1 MESGKHR
8 CLRSGKTW
16 KQIDPLR
23 EGENTQMASFVKSPC
38 DEGVIRSTSQVR
50 PCAPDV
56 GIWVLVA
63 TILGSSMAFIDGSVV
78 NVALPVIQKDLNAT
92 TTDVQWVVET
102 YSLFLAALI
111 LVGGSLGDH
120 FGRRRIFAIGIAVFT
135 LSSIWGGLSPTV
147 LSLILARAVQGT
159 GAALLVPGSLAII
172 SASFSDEQRG
182 RAIGTWSGFSALTT
196 VVGPVLGGV
205 LVQYASWRWV
215 FFLNAPLAVV
225 VLGVLFWRVPE
236 SRDPEA
242 SGQLDWWGTLLVTLG
257 LGALVYGLIE
267 AGSLGF
273 GDTLALSAL
282 AIGVVA
288 LLAFL
293 LVEARNSA
301 PMVPLTLFRSPTFS
315 GTNLLTL
322 LLYGA
327 LGGILFFLPFN
338 LIQVQG
344 YSPTFAGAAF
354 VPFILLMFLLSR
366 WAGGLVH
373 RYGAKLPLVIGP
385 VITAIG
391 FALFALPG
399 IGNGA
404 GSYWTTFFPAVV
416 VMGLGMTI
424 TVAPLTTAVMG
435 AVEQRHAGIASGI
448 NNAVSRTAGLLTIA
462 VFGIV
467 VFAVFT
473 SSLESHLATLHLSPG
488 VQQLIDAQRARL
500 ANITIP
506 ANVSGEEQTALKRAI
521 DESFVSSFRLV
532 SLIGAALAL
541 LSACSAWLFVEGK
554 KPERGES
561 ASESPSP
568 PVGADEHEPLMH

>member
-1 MESGKHR
+1 
-8 CLRSGKTW
+8 
-16 KQIDPLR
+16 
-23 EGENTQMASFVKSPC
+23 MATFVKSPC
-38 DEGVIRSTSQVR
+38 DEGVIRSAPEAT
-50 PCAPDV
+50 PCAPRV
-56 GIWVLVA
+56 GVWVLVA
-63 TILGSSMAFIDGSVV
+63 TILASSMAFIDGSVV
-78 NVALPVIQKDLNAT
+78 NVALPVIQRDLNAT
-92 TTDVQWVVET
+92 TSDVQWIVET
-102 YSLFLAALI
+102 YALFLAALI

-120 FGRRRIFAIGIAVFT
+120 FGRRRIFAMGIAVFT
-135 LSSIWGGLSPTV
+135 LASIWDGLSPTV
-147 LSLILARAVQGT
+147 LSLILARAVQGI

-182 RAIGTWSGFSALTT
+182 RAIGTWSGFSSLTT

-215 FFLNAPLAVV
+215 FFLNVPLAAV

-242 SGQLDWWGTLLVTLG
+242 SGGLDWWGTLLVTLG

-273 GDTLALSAL
+273 GTPLVLGAL

-293 LVEARNSA
+293 LVEARRSA
-301 PMVPLTLFRSPTFS
+301 PMVPLTLFRSHTFS
-315 GTNLLTL
+315 GANLLTL

-327 LGGILFFLPFN
+327 LSGVTFFLPFD

-344 YSPTFAGAAF
+344 YAPTLAGAAF

-385 VITAIG
+385 VITAVG

-399 IGNGA
+399 ITSGP
-404 GSYWTTFFPAVV
+404 GSYWTTFFPAVL
-416 VMGLGMTI
+416 VMGLGMTV
-424 TVAPLTTAVMG
+424 TAAPLTTAVMG

-448 NNAVSRTAGLLTIA
+448 NNAVSRTAGLLAIA

-467 VFAVFT
+467 ALAVFT
-473 SSLESHLATLHLSPG
+473 SSLQSHLATLHLSPG
-488 VQQLIDAQRARL
+488 VQQLIEVQRTRL
-500 ANITIP
+500 AGITIP
-506 ANVSGEEQTALKRAI
+506 TNVSGEVQTALKRAI
-521 DESFVSSFRLV
+521 DESFVNAFRLV
-532 SLIGAALAL
+532 SLLGAALAL
-541 LSACSAWLFVEGK
+541 LSALSAWLLIAGK
-554 KPERGES
+554 QLGRAGGS
-561 ASESPSP
+561 ASQSQAPTR
-568 PVGADEHEPLMH
+568 GADEQAPQISAN

>member
-1 MESGKHR
+1 
-8 CLRSGKTW
+8 
-16 KQIDPLR
+16 
-23 EGENTQMASFVKSPC
+23 MASFVKSPC
-38 DEGVIRSTSQVR
+38 DEGVIRSAPGAK
-50 PCAPDV
+50 PCAPQV

-78 NVALPVIQKDLNAT
+78 NVALPVIQRDLNAT

-120 FGRRRIFAIGIAVFT
+120 FGRRRVFAIGIAVFT

-147 LSLILARAVQGT
+147 LSLILARAVQGI

-182 RAIGTWSGFSALTT
+182 QAIGTWSGFSALTT

-215 FFLNAPLAVV
+215 FFLNVPLAAV

-236 SRDPEA
+236 SRDTET
-242 SGQLDWWGTLLVTLG
+242 SGSRLDWWGTLLVTLG

-273 GDTLALSAL
+273 GNTLVLGAL

-293 LVEARNSA
+293 LVEARSSA
-301 PMVPLTLFRSPTFS
+301 PMVPLTLFRSHTFS
-315 GTNLLTL
+315 GANLLTL

-327 LGGILFFLPFN
+327 LSGIMFFFPFN

-385 VITAIG
+385 VITAVG
-391 FALFALPG
+391 FALFALPD

-435 AVEQRHAGIASGI
+435 AVEQRHAGTASGI
-448 NNAVSRTAGLLTIA
+448 NNAVSRTAGLLAIA
-462 VFGIV
+462 VLGIV
-467 VFAVFT
+467 AFAIFN
-473 SSLESHLATLHLSPG
+473 SSLDSHLATLHLSPD
-488 VQQLIDAQRARL
+488 VYHLIDVQRTRL
-500 ANITIP
+500 AAITIP
-506 ANVSGEEQTALKRAI
+506 TNVSGEARVALKRAI

-532 SLIGAALAL
+532 SLLGAALAL
-541 LSACSAWLFVEGK
+541 LSAFTSWLLIEGK
-554 KPERGES
+554 KLERAGES
-561 ASESPSP
+561 ASESQASP
-568 PVGADEHEPLMH
+568 AGADEQEPQISAN

>member
-1 MESGKHR
+1 
-8 CLRSGKTW
+8 
-16 KQIDPLR
+16 
-23 EGENTQMASFVKSPC
+23 MAIFVKSPC
-38 DEGVIRSTSQVR
+38 DEGVIRSAPQAA
-50 PCAPDV
+50 PCSPHV
-56 GIWVLVA
+56 GTWVLVA

-78 NVALPVIQKDLNAT
+78 NVALPVIQRDLNAT
-92 TTDVQWVVET
+92 TSDVQWIVET
-102 YSLFLAALI
+102 YALFLAALI

-120 FGRRRIFAIGIAVFT
+120 YGRRRIFALAAVAFP
-135 LSSIWGGLSPTV
+135 LASIVGGPSPPV
-147 LSLILARAVQGT
+147 LSLILARAVQGV

-215 FFLNAPLAVV
+215 FFINVPLAAV
-225 VLGVLFWRVPE
+225 VLVVLFWRVPE
-236 SRDPEA
+236 SRDPDA
-242 SGQLDWWGTLLVTLG
+242 SGGLDWWGTLLVTLG
-257 LGALVYGLIE
+257 LGALVFGLIE

-273 GDTLALSAL
+273 GNTLVLGTL

-288 LLAFL
+288 LFAFL
-293 LVEARNSA
+293 LVEARSSA

-315 GTNLLTL
+315 GANLLTL

-327 LGGILFFLPFN
+327 LSGVMFFLPFD

-344 YSPTFAGAAF
+344 YAPTFAGAAF

-399 IGNGA
+399 ITSGP
-404 GSYWTTFFPAVV
+404 GSYWTTFFPAVL
-416 VMGLGMTI
+416 VMGLGMAI
-424 TVAPLTTAVMG
+424 TVAPLTTTVMG

-448 NNAVSRTAGLLTIA
+448 NNAVSRTAGLLAIA

-467 VFAVFT
+467 AFSAFT
-473 SSLESHLATLHLSPG
+473 SSLESHLATLHLSSG
-488 VQQLIDAQRARL
+488 VQDLIEMQRIKL
-500 ANITIP
+500 AGITIP
-506 ANVSGEEQTALKRAI
+506 RQVGSEEQTALQRAI
-521 DESFVSSFRLV
+521 DESFVSAFRLV
-532 SLIGAALAL
+532 SLLGAVLAL
-541 LSACSAWLFVEGK
+541 LSALSAWLLIAGK
-554 KPERGES
+554 QLEPAGGS
-561 ASESPSP
+561 ALASQAP
-568 PVGADEHEPLMH
+568 PAGADKQEPQISAN